1 MVALVLLVLAYDV
14 EARAFGTTTQHR
26 VARWNIIT
34 RIELQLFCKV
44 FQLWLLRLPGGFRF
58 NRAQK
63 SSSSLQE
70 TLVNAK
76 YNARF
81 DFDY

>member
-1 MVALVLLVLAYDV
+1 VVGLVLLVLAYDV

-44 FQLWLLRLPGGFRF
+44 FQLLAAAPPRLAF
-58 NRAQK
+58 A
-63 SSSSLQE
+63 S
-70 TLVNAK
+70 T
-76 YNARF
+76 ARKKARRLF
-81 DFDY
+81 KKR